1 MIRFNK
7 KAAATGDAEGRLNAA
22 AKETEEKSG
31 GNVQMSLLSAGQNP
45 VINSLKALDIDTLT
59 PIEAMNALY
68 ELKKQAESL

>member
-1 MIRFNK
+1 
-7 KAAATGDAEGRLNAA
+7 
-22 AKETEEKSG
+22 
-31 GNVQMSLLSAGQNP
+31 MSLLSTGQNP